1 MSVATYDGPI
11 VDPKYLN
18 GSEDPITLS
27 RADQWSDIPYPGC
40 FPLVLDPTIRNVRF
54 KKVLIDGGSALNL
67 LFVGALTELGLTKD
81 DLVPVDS
88 PFWGIV
94 PGRASQPLG
103 QITLHILVWHCRPLL
118 Y

>member
-1 MSVATYDGPI
+1 MTITKYDMVA
-11 VDPKYLN
+11 DPKYLDW
-18 GSEDPITLS
+18 SEYPTF
-27 RADQWSDIPYPGC
+27 RMVDQWADIPYLGC
-40 FPLVLDPTIRNVRF
+40 FPLVLDPTIHNMRF
-54 KKVLIDGGSALNL
+54 KKVHIDGGSALNI

-103 QITLHILVWHCRPLL
+103 QITLPV
-118 Y
+118 